1 MGSELVK
8 EILKIKGLRVMFYA
22 GVILILAVVVT
33 VFLVAWYFR
42 SRHQVDLQRGS
53 FMRVPSPSAH
63 FVSFSLKKINFIVW
77 LFFILCLFQRS
88 NPPSVTLRGFENRGV
103 VEMGDVSLTDNDDIE
118 NVSFF

>member
-1 MGSELVK
+1 VGSELVK

-63 FVSFSLKKINFIVW
+63 FVSFSLKKKLI
-77 LFFILCLFQRS
+77 
-88 NPPSVTLRGFENRGV
+88 
-103 VEMGDVSLTDNDDIE
+103 
-118 NVSFF
+118 